1 MKKDQPNYKV
11 NASSYNN
18 DTTTENNF
26 GPSYKHM

>member
-11 NASSYNN
+11 NTSSYSN
-18 DTTTENNF
+18 DTTENNF